1 MSVPYYK
8 EGFLHRL
15 ALTEDGQGILYG
27 AFWACADQCLAG
39 MLVLLYGR
47 DFGRDAAKN
56 HGEWAELERMV
67 LESTPWRKQPGDK
80 EKFAYLCGRRLKEGG
95 LGWLFGLTVCAAFCF
110 CLLAG
115 YMGFTL
121 GWIITVY
128 TVEWGIMGLPSFFLS
143 CFPQMLLYLPAWG
156 LLLWQGLEGR
166 AKIRPL
172 LAVTAA
178 LLLCGGAGLEAF
190 INPWF
195 I

>member
-1 MSVPYYK
+1 MGHFGHVRINVWLVCW
-8 EGFLHRL
+8 FCFM
-15 ALTEDGQGILYG
+15 TGIL
-27 AFWACADQCLAG
+27 AG
-39 MLVLLYGR
+39 TLVGNRENVKRAGPEGIAYAE
-47 DFGRDAAKN
+47 AAEN
-56 HGEWAELERMV
+56 RGEWAELERMV

>member
-1 MSVPYYK
+1 MGYFGRVRINVWLI
-8 EGFLHRL
+8 FWLCFW
-15 ALTEDGQGILYG
+15 AGIL
-27 AFWACADQCLAG
+27 AG
-39 MLVLLYGR
+39 TFVGNRENIKKPGPEGNTYAE
-47 DFGRDAAKN
+47 AAKN
-56 HGEWAELERMV
+56 CGEWEELEQM
-67 LESTPWRKQPGDK
+67 LSKGTPWRKQPGDR
-80 EKFAYLCGRRLKEGG
+80 EKFVYLCGRRLKEGG

-121 GWIITVY
+121 GWIITAY

-156 LLLWQGLEGR
+156 LLLWQGLEGK

-172 LAVTAA
+172 LAVTAG

-190 INPWF
+190 VNPWF